1 MSIFRILSFQFDVS
15 AVDTDVVVAI
25 AGTVAGFLPSA
36 PPTHEHR
43 WMSEQVND
51 DRAAYCV

>member
-15 AVDTDVVVAI
+15 AVDTDVVVAV

-36 PPTHEHR
+36 PPTYEHR